1 MNRCV
6 ICGVLLAVGAETE
19 PPDEHPRF
27 GVDPLDL
34 SRCFSHGPS
43 NLGAAAPRPVLVEE
57 PPESCDEC
65 GAVVGA
71 NPDCGACCD
80 WTRSDA
86 RKVRP

>member
-1 MNRCV
+1 MTNTNTTPADEPRCV
-6 ICGVLLAVGAETE
+6 ICGVPLGAFA
-19 PPDEHPRF
+19 P
-27 GVDPLDL
+27 DPLDL

-57 PPESCDEC
+57 PPESCDES

-71 NPDCGACCD
+71 NPDCGPCCD
-80 WTRSDA
+80 WMRSDA